1 MRPKQQGFT
10 LIELLIVISIVAI
23 MAAIALPNMNHWIA
37 SRRVASQAE
46 QMVNLLRFA
55 RSEAIR
61 LNLPVYVCPVQI
73 RKDGNPNAY
82 CNEQYAGQ
90 GLAAFADRNGN
101 GKYERKVDT
110 DLRAIIFNSNNEAK
124 RVIHTF
130 ETCDFNNVCTEGN
143 LGWGFFSN
151 GTFGYSTLTKGN
163 GGGVDIKALK
173 RSAGYVKISM
183 TDASVTN
190 ENAKKE
196 RSRVVLINSGGR
208 ASVCLNSDDSKKCEY
223 KAPSS
228 KT

>member
-90 GLAAFADRNGN
+90 GLAAFADQNHDGEYTRAA
-101 GKYERKVDT
+101 DI
-110 DLRAIIFNSNNEAK
+110 DLRTVILNVSNNR

-130 ETCDFNNVCTEGN
+130 ETCTFANTCTEGN
-143 LGWGFFSN
+143 LAWGFFPN
-151 GTFGYSTLTKGN
+151 GSFGYTSINKKNQGGSVSNKTFSVST
-163 GGGVDIKALK
+163 
-173 RSAGYVKISM
+173 GYVKISM
-183 TDASVTN
+183 TDAFATDEKTKRARAS
-190 ENAKKE
+190 
-196 RSRVVLINSGGR
+196 VVLIDSSGR
-208 ASVCLNSDDSKKCEY
+208 VNICLGSDNSKKCEY
-223 KAPSS
+223 KAPSI